1 MTEWSYGFDVRR
13 PRHYMKHPIAK
24 FGAEPPKPL
33 LLLTKYKAHGLNLI
47 TGDYSWESSPRNML
61 NQFHI
66 PNVLQRR
73 DYFSGIYVYKSL
85 NYQFPSYMSHLLHHV
100 SEYNM
105 HSTRNNVESKL
116 YIPKPNI
123 EIYRQ
128 SFQYAAPKFY
138 NSLPTDIT
146 ACTSLDQ
153 FKSKLRS
160 YVMKNPVTVLC
171 QHCNFVS

>member
-1 MTEWSYGFDVRR
+1 MD
-13 PRHYMKHPIAK
+13 
-24 FGAEPPKPL
+24 
-33 LLLTKYKAHGLNLI
+33 AH
-47 TGDYSWESSPRNML
+47 
-61 NQFHI
+61 
-66 PNVLQRR
+66 V
-73 DYFSGIYVYKSL
+73 V
-85 NYQFPSYMSHLLHHV
+85 HHV

-105 HSTRNNVESKL
+105 YSTRNNVESKL

-171 QHCNFVS
+171 QHSNLVS

>member
-1 MTEWSYGFDVRR
+1 MYKTLIQPHIDYGITIYGYAPSTYIQRVQRLQNR
-13 PRHYMKHPIAK
+13 LIR
-24 FGAEPPKPL
+24 
-33 LLLTKYKAHGLNLI
+33 LI

-61 NQFHI
+61 NQFHM

-85 NYQFPSYMSHLLHHV
+85 NDQFPSYMSDLLHHV

-105 HSTRNNVESKL
+105 YSTRNNVESKL

-171 QHCNFVS
+171 

>member
-1 MTEWSYGFDVRR
+1 
-13 PRHYMKHPIAK
+13 
-24 FGAEPPKPL
+24 
-33 LLLTKYKAHGLNLI
+33 
-47 TGDYSWESSPRNML
+47 ML

-73 DYFSGIYVYKSL
+73 DYFSGLYVYKSS
-85 NYQFPSYMSHLLHHV
+85 NDQFPSYLSDLLHHV
-100 SEYNM
+100 KEYNM

-138 NSLPTDIT
+138 
-146 ACTSLDQ
+146 
-153 FKSKLRS
+153 
-160 YVMKNPVTVLC
+160 
-171 QHCNFVS
+171 H

>member
-1 MTEWSYGFDVRR
+1 MSVNVTEYESTLWHD
-13 PRHYMKHPIAK
+13 
-24 FGAEPPKPL
+24 
-33 LLLTKYKAHGLNLI
+33 GLRIRIL
-47 TGDYSWESSPRNML
+47 
-61 NQFHI
+61 

-85 NYQFPSYMSHLLHHV
+85 NDQFPSYMSDLLHHV
-100 SEYNM
+100 NEYNM
-105 HSTRNNVESKL
+105 YSTRNNVESKL

-153 FKSKLRS
+153 FKSN
-160 YVMKNPVTVLC
+160 YVPHKETFPCMHVFRAACLAGYQGLAILIESK
-171 QHCNFVS
+171 